1 MGSIPI
7 RATIF
12 MITPPIILKDKYTSV
27 FFAAALLFLVVAFGM
42 AYVNILDNRNLL
54 VIHFD
59 AYRGADFF
67 GDRRD
72 VADILITG
80 AIVLSINL
88 WLANELYF
96 RERFL
101 SYALTVSTF
110 LFSVLILV
118 AIRVII
124 SIN

>member
-1 MGSIPI
+1 LI
-7 RATIF
+7 
-12 MITPPIILKDKYTSV
+12 
-27 FFAAALLFLVVAFGM
+27 VAFGI

-59 AYRGADFF
+59 SFRGADFF

-80 AIVLSINL
+80 AIVWIINL
-88 WLANELYF
+88 WLAHELYF

-101 SYALTVSTF
+101 SYLLAAGTL
-110 LFSVLILV
+110 LFSVLILI

-124 SIN
+124 FIN